1 MTSFFAALVNNPNRR
16 PIQLFCFVLMCIG
29 ALSLFATWNYR
40 QPSGE
45 LSSSFNAYWADI
57 ETSTEAV
64 RIGCYLVG
72 DGEISPQLVIPS
84 ELPDF
89 WRTTSDSPTARFWM
103 KSRLGG
109 SLVESDNPFSIRS
122 IHDLGRVNARCLQS
136 MQKADILESNLFD
149 QDRSFAVLTHVPLDR
164 APASWAN
171 DYGYDQIEFYSSN
184 LQNDQLET
192 PIAVAQSLD
201 THGQQLALRCFS
213 YNHRLAVGA
222 LYDNPVV
229 RVYEAAEKENNPPK
243 VVLEIPPHQ
252 GNGGYVSIG
261 FSRHT
266 GKIAILEQ
274 MNSSLGDYYVD
285 FWDLNTLERCGSYRI
300 SLHTMVNHWV
310 QVVFQG
316 DSLFLWTNDD
326 SVYQFDFQAGVAKLI
341 NIPLGERR
349 IFGIG
354 SCRLQDKQT
363 ELFFVLTN
371 YDDSWRGI
379 EEFLAIEI
387 PPEKLLDIE
396 EVTWERIVRYK
407 IGIDTKH

>member
-1 MTSFFAALVNNPNRR
+1 MNPVPVILSNSNRR
-16 PIQLFCFVLMCIG
+16 PIQFFFLVFTCIG
-29 ALSLFATWNYR
+29 ALALFTTWKYW
-40 QPSGE
+40 QPSRD
-45 LSSSFNAYWADI
+45 LSSPLKAHWVDI

-64 RIGCYLVG
+64 RIGCYLLG
-72 DGEISPQLVIPS
+72 DGEISPRLVIPS
-84 ELPDF
+84 ELPNF

-103 KSRLGG
+103 TSRLGG
-109 SLVESDNPFSIRS
+109 SLVECSDSFRIRS
-122 IHDLGRVNARCLQS
+122 IEDLGRVNARCLQS
-136 MQKADILESNLFD
+136 MRKANILESNLFD
-149 QDRSFAVLTHVPLDR
+149 QDRSFAVLTHIPPDR
-164 APASWAN
+164 APANWVN

-213 YNHRLAVGA
+213 YNHRLAVGSV
-222 LYDNPVV
+222 YNNPVV
-229 RVYEAAEKENNPPK
+229 RVYEAAEKEDDPPK

-252 GNGGYVSIG
+252 GDGGHVSIG

-274 MNSSLGDYYVD
+274 VDSSLGDYYVD
-285 FWDLNTLERCGSYRI
+285 LWDLNTLERCGSYRI
-300 SLHTMVNHWV
+300 SLPTMVNHWV

-371 YDDSWRGI
+371 YDDSWRGS

-387 PPEKLLDIE
+387 PREKLLDIG
-396 EVTWERIVRYK
+396 EVTWERIVHYK